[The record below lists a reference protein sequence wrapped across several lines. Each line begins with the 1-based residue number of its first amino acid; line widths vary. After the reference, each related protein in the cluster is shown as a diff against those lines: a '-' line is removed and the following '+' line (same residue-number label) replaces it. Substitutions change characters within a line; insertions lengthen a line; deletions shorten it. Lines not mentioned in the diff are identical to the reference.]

1 MTVDT
6 STYSGS
12 TPVLNADGES
22 ASRALLQEELIRKKF
37 SVPFIFKKLG
47 GALLCECEYFVN
59 LCFQLYLVEISLP
72 QPLQLPSCLLAWAV
86 AGSG

>member
-1 MTVDT
+1 MVSIVSLKLHVSYNPCLGNFT

-12 TPVLNADGES
+12 TPVLNVKGES
-22 ASRALLQEELIRKKF
+22 VSR
-37 SVPFIFKKLG
+37 
-47 GALLCECEYFVN
+47 ALLCECEYFVD

-72 QPLQLPSCLLAWAV
+72 QPLQLPSCLLAWAL